1 MSNKLDI
8 LSVAKKQKNN
18 SNNKV
23 QTNSQ
28 PQSTILTSNSIN
40 AIDEAFFYGNSDNS
54 NPYYSEPSRLYDPQ
68 EELRSL
74 QEKSYL
80 KNVNNSKLPKAI
92 LESIINNP
100 IEISYDGLLGSTNIV
115 TEDIQARSLDI
126 IAKLDSRDKSK
137 SINNNNNNNTESQ
150 PQTVN
155 PINENVNNIQPIDL
169 NQLGSLIENIID
181 NKLNNFLPKLLN
193 ESKNNSNNK
202 MSIMKLGENFTFID
216 DSNNVYECKMIYKGK
231 VKSKKK

>member
-18 SNNKV
+18 SNNKT

-28 PQSTILTSNSIN
+28 PQSALLTSNSIS
-40 AIDEAFFYGNSDNS
+40 AIDEAFFYGNGDNS
-54 NPYYSEPSRLYDPQ
+54 NPYYNEPTRLYDPQ

-100 IEISYDGLLGSTNIV
+100 IEVSYDGLLGSTNVV

-137 SINNNNNNNTESQ
+137 SINNSNTESQ
-150 PQTVN
+150 TQTIN
-155 PINENVNNIQPIDL
+155 PINENINNSQSIDL

-181 NKLNNFLPKLLN
+181 NKLNSFLPKLLN
-193 ESKNNSNNK
+193 ESKNHSNNK

-216 DSNNVYECKMIYKGK
+216 DDNNVYECKMIYKGK

>member
-1 MSNKLDI
+1 MSSKLDI
-8 LSVAKKQKNN
+8 LSVAKKQK
-18 SNNKV
+18 SNNNKT
-23 QTNSQ
+23 QTNNQ
-28 PQSTILTSNSIN
+28 PQSTLLTSNSIS
-40 AIDEAFFYGNSDNS
+40 AIDEAFFYGNGDNN
-54 NPYYSEPSRLYDPQ
+54 NPYYNEPSRLYDPQ

-100 IEISYDGLLGSTNIV
+100 IEVSYDGLLGSTNVV

-137 SINNNNNNNTESQ
+137 SINNSNTESQ
-150 PQTVN
+150 TQTIN
-155 PINENVNNIQPIDL
+155 SINENINNTQSIDL

-181 NKLNNFLPKLLN
+181 NKLNSFLPKLLN
-193 ESKNNSNNK
+193 ESKNHSNNK

-216 DSNNVYECKMIYKGK
+216 DDNNVYECKMIYKGK

>member
-1 MSNKLDI
+1 MSSKLDI
-8 LSVAKKQKNN
+8 LSVAKKQK
-18 SNNKV
+18 SNNKT

-28 PQSTILTSNSIN
+28 PQSTLLTSNSIS
-40 AIDEAFFYGNSDNS
+40 AIDEAFFYGNSDNNN
-54 NPYYSEPSRLYDPQ
+54 NPYYNEPSRLYDPQ

-100 IEISYDGLLGSTNIV
+100 IEVSYDGLLGSTNVV

-137 SINNNNNNNTESQ
+137 STNNSNTESQ
-150 PQTVN
+150 TQTIN
-155 PINENVNNIQPIDL
+155 SINENINNTQSIDL

-181 NKLNNFLPKLLN
+181 NKLNSFLPKLLN
-193 ESKNNSNNK
+193 ESKNHSNNK

-216 DSNNVYECKMIYKGK
+216 DDNNVYECKMIYKGK